1 MENELYHHGIIGMK
15 WGVRR
20 YQNRDGT
27 LTAAG
32 RKRAAKLQRDYTKLT
47 GKKISDSKEEAPKKK
62 TISDFSDDEL
72 RARMNRLQME
82 RNYLDLQKQVS
93 ALNPPQVSAGK
104 KFVQNSLGKVI
115 APAAIEA
122 GKKLLTEYVNK
133 KGKELLGLDTKEAAD
148 GLDALGKEYKRLN
161 YKKQI
166 NELNKYF
173 DAEKKKA
180 SNSSDEAPKK
190 EEPKKEERVYEGIVE
205 DEETSRR
212 TRSYNDGPRPTSSP
226 IDVDFEDVDTGRR
239 YIAGLLED
247 PRKKKK

>member
-1 MENELYHHGIIGMK
+1 MENELYHHGVIGMK

-47 GKKISDSKEEAPKKK
+47 GKKISGSEKEAPKKK
-62 TISDFSDDEL
+62 TISDLSDDEL

-104 KFVQNSLGKVI
+104 KFVQNVFGKVI
-115 APAAIEA
+115 TPAVTEA
-122 GKKLLTEYVNK
+122 GKRLLTDYVNK
-133 KGKELLGLDTKEAAD
+133 KGKEVLGLDTKEATD

-180 SNSSDEAPKK
+180 SNSSDETPKK

-205 DEETSRR
+205 DAETSRR

>member
-32 RKRAAKLQRDYTKLT
+32 RKRAAKLQGDYTKLT
-47 GKKISDSKEEAPKKK
+47 GKKISGSEEEAPKKK
-62 TISDFSDDEL
+62 TISDLSDDEI
-72 RARMNRLQME
+72 RARTNRLQME
-82 RNYLDLQKQVS
+82 KNYLDLQKQIS
-93 ALNPPQVSAGK
+93 AFNPPQVSAGK
-104 KFVQNSLGKVI
+104 KFVQNVLDKVI
-115 APAAIEA
+115 TPAATEA
-122 GKKLLTEYVNK
+122 GKRLLTDYMNK
-133 KGKELLGLDTKEAAD
+133 KGKEVLGLDTKEAAD

-180 SNSSDEAPKK
+180 SNSSDET
-190 EEPKKEERVYEGIVE
+190 PKKEERVYEGTIE
-205 DEETSRR
+205 DDETSRR

-247 PRKKKK
+247 SSKKKK

>member
-1 MENELYHHGIIGMK
+1 MENELYHHGVIGMK

-32 RKRAAKLQRDYTKLT
+32 RKRAAKLQREYTKLT
-47 GKKISDSKEEAPKKK
+47 GKKKSGSEEETPKKK
-62 TISDFSDDEL
+62 TISDLSDDEL
-72 RARMNRLQME
+72 RARTNRLQME
-82 RNYLDLQKQVS
+82 KNYLDLQKQVS
-93 ALNPPQVSAGK
+93 DLNPPQVSAGK
-104 KFVQNSLGKVI
+104 KFVQNVLGKVI
-115 APAAIEA
+115 APVATEA

-148 GLDALGKEYKRLN
+148 GLDALGKEYERLN

-180 SNSSDEAPKK
+180 SNSSDKAPKK

-239 YIAGLLED
+239 YITGLLED

>member
-1 MENELYHHGIIGMK
+1 MENELYHHGVIGMK

-32 RKRAAKLQRDYTKLT
+32 RKRAAKLQEEYTKLT

-62 TISDFSDDEL
+62 PISDLSDDEL
-72 RARMNRLQME
+72 RARTNRLQME
-82 RNYLDLQKQVS
+82 KNYLDLQKQVS
-93 ALNPPQVSAGK
+93 DLNPPQVSVGK
-104 KFVQNSLGKVI
+104 KFVQNALGKAI
-115 APAAIEA
+115 APAATEV
-122 GKKLLTEYVNK
+122 GKKLLTEYVTK

-173 DAEKKKA
+173 DAEKKK
-180 SNSSDEAPKK
+180 PRILVTKLLKK
-190 EEPKKEERVYEGIVE
+190 K
-205 DEETSRR
+205 
-212 TRSYNDGPRPTSSP
+212 N
-226 IDVDFEDVDTGRR
+226 
-239 YIAGLLED
+239 
-247 PRKKKK
+247 PRKKSEFTKESSKTRKPAAEQDLIMTDLDQQAVRSM

>member
-1 MENELYHHGIIGMK
+1 MENELYHHGVIGMK

-32 RKRAAKLQRDYTKLT
+32 RKRAAKLQGDYTKLT
-47 GKKISDSKEEAPKKK
+47 GKKISGSKEEAPKKK
-62 TISDFSDDEL
+62 TISDLSDDEL
-72 RARMNRLQME
+72 RARTNRLQME
-82 RNYLDLQKQVS
+82 KNYLDLQKQVS
-93 ALNPPQVSAGK
+93 AFNPPQVSAGK
-104 KFVQNSLGKVI
+104 KFVKNVLNKVI
-115 APAAIEA
+115 APVATEA
-122 GKKLLTEYVNK
+122 GKKLLTEYANK
-133 KGKELLGLDTKEAAD
+133 KGKELLGLDTKEASD

-173 DAEKKKA
+173 DSENKKA
-180 SNSSDEAPKK
+180 SNSSDETPKK
-190 EEPKKEERVYEGIVE
+190 EKPKKEERVYEGIVE

-239 YIAGLLED
+239 YITGLLED

>member
-1 MENELYHHGIIGMK
+1 MENELMHYGVMGMK

-32 RKRAAKLQRDYTKLT
+32 RKRAAKLQGDYTKLT
-47 GKKISDSKEEAPKKK
+47 GKKISGSEEEAPKKK
-62 TISDFSDDEL
+62 TVSDLSDDEL
-72 RARMNRLQME
+72 RARTNRLQME
-82 RNYLDLQKQVS
+82 RNYFDLQKQVS

-104 KFVQNSLGKVI
+104 KFVQNVLGKVI
-115 APAAIEA
+115 APAATEA
-122 GKKLLTEYVNK
+122 GKRLLTDYVNK
-133 KGKELLGLDTKEAAD
+133 KGKEMLGIDDKKTVDAV
-148 GLDALGKEYKRLN
+148 DALGKEYKRLN

-180 SNSSDEAPKK
+180 SNSSDETPKK
-190 EEPKKEERVYEGIVE
+190 EEPKKEERVYEGTVE
-205 DEETSRR
+205 GEGTSRR

>member
-1 MENELYHHGIIGMK
+1 MENELYHHGIKGMK

-47 GKKISDSKEEAPKKK
+47 GKKISGSEEKAPKKK
-62 TISDFSDDEL
+62 TISDLSDDEL
-72 RARMNRLQME
+72 RARTNRLQME
-82 RNYLDLQKQVS
+82 KNYLDLQKQVS
-93 ALNPPQVSAGK
+93 AFNPPQVSAGK
-104 KFVQNSLGKVI
+104 KFVQNVLGKVI
-115 APAAIEA
+115 APAATEA
-122 GKKLLTEYVNK
+122 GKKLLTEYANK

-190 EEPKKEERVYEGIVE
+190 EEPKKEERVYEGIIE

>member
-1 MENELYHHGIIGMK
+1 MALSNTATPKYYGMFRDAVIRGEIPVCETIEME
-15 WGVRR
+15 
-20 YQNRDGT
+20 
-27 LTAAG
+27 
-32 RKRAAKLQRDYTKLT
+32 
-47 GKKISDSKEEAPKKK
+47 
-62 TISDFSDDEL
+62 
-72 RARMNRLQME
+72 MNR
-82 RNYLDLQKQVS
+82 
-93 ALNPPQVSAGK
+93 
-104 KFVQNSLGKVI
+104 I
-115 APAAIEA
+115 
-122 GKKLLTEYVNK
+122 
-133 KGKELLGLDTKEAAD
+133 
-148 GLDALGKEYKRLN
+148 DALGKEYKRLN

-239 YIAGLLED
+239 YITGLLED